1 MCDRFREAIVKAK
14 DEPKELATPRKMAPL
29 PKLHFYHMYL
39 QISLDIHL
47 RYNKLNHYSDTTKLI
62 PYLRDHKATVL
73 SSSRP

>member
-39 QISLDIHL
+39 
-47 RYNKLNHYSDTTKLI
+47 
-62 PYLRDHKATVL
+62 
-73 SSSRP
+73 